1 MQWKRSKM
9 LSSDGQSFMMHDMMS
24 IKPKENIETF
34 KKQGRMKALK
44 SFEQHSLGDF
54 WIFLTFE
61 PIIANFIRA
70 HFQFWS
76 FKTCLFDHSFIP
88 LNGYDYILSTKILI

>member
-1 MQWKRSKM
+1 
-9 LSSDGQSFMMHDMMS
+9 MHDVMYMS

-44 SFEQHSLGDF
+44 SFEQHNLGDS

-61 PIIANFIRA
+61 SIIANFI
-70 HFQFWS
+70 HPHLQFWS
-76 FKTCLFDHSFIP
+76 FKTCLFDHNFIILRP
-88 LNGYDYILSTKILI
+88 LKWV

>member
-1 MQWKRSKM
+1 
-9 LSSDGQSFMMHDMMS
+9 MMHDVMYMS

-44 SFEQHSLGDF
+44 SFEQHNLGDS

-61 PIIANFIRA
+61 PIIANFIRV

-76 FKTCLFDHSFIP
+76 LKTCLFDHIFIILHP
-88 LNGYDYILSTKILI
+88 LKWVDHVLSTKILI